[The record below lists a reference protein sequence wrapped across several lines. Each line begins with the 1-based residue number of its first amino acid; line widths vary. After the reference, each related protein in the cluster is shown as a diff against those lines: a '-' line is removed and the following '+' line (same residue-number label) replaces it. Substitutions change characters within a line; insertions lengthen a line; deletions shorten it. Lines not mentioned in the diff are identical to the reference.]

1 MGHVTLELCYYLKVS
16 IWSALS
22 IQPIQLQQSELYT
35 CQSVDRR
42 LAVREEER
50 EEEREGVILDSHSE
64 LIILE
69 IVLLTQGRG
78 SEWRRRGESEW
89 VSKVNK

>member
-1 MGHVTLELCYYLKVS
+1 M
-16 IWSALS
+16 
-22 IQPIQLQQSELYT
+22 
-35 CQSVDRR
+35 
-42 LAVREEER
+42 
-50 EEEREGVILDSHSE
+50 ILDSHSE

-89 VSKVNK
+89 VSEVNK